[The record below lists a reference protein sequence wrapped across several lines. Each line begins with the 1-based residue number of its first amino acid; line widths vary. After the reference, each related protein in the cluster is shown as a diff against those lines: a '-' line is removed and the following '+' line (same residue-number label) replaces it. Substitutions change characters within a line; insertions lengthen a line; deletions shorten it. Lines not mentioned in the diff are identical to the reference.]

1 MTNIL
6 LPSMGTS
13 EFFKDSYF
21 PKPLTEIKG
30 KTMLELMTANY
41 KSIEEKN
48 YIYIFPEQDCA
59 QFHLD
64 ASAKLLQPGCTVI
77 KLRNQTKGALCTSLM
92 AIDYINNS
100 DRLVIANA
108 DQIID
113 VDYETVFRY
122 FDSIGAD
129 AGVITFPN
137 IHPRFSYAR
146 VQGDMV
152 VEVAEKRPLSKR
164 AIAGFYYY
172 KKGSDFIAAAQKALL
187 KRNEVNGN
195 YYLSASINELIL
207 TGKRVGHYD
216 IEGEAYHSF
225 YSPTKIKEYEEKL
238 K

>member
-30 KTMLELMTANY
+30 KTMLELMTVNY
-41 KSIEEKN
+41 ESIREKN

-64 ASAKLLQPGCTVI
+64 ASARLLQPSCNVI
-77 KLRNQTKGALCTSLM
+77 KLRAQTKGALCTCLM
-92 AIDYINNS
+92 
-100 DRLVIANA
+100 ANA

-113 VDYETVFRY
+113 VDYEEVFRH
-122 FDSIGAD
+122 FDAMEAD

-137 IHPRFSYAR
+137 IHPRFSYVRTDGAE
-146 VQGDMV
+146 V
-152 VEVAEKRPLSKR
+152 VEVAEKRPLTKK

-172 KKGSDFIAAAQKALL
+172 RKGSDFVQSAKKALL
-187 KRNEVNGN
+187 KRNEVNGV
-195 YYLSASINELIL
+195 YYLSSSMNEMIL
-207 TGKRVGHYD
+207 MGKKVGYYD
-216 IEGEAYHSF
+216 VGKEAYHSF
-225 YSPTKIKEYEEKL
+225 YSPAKIMEYEEQQK
-238 K
+238 